1 MNATLR
7 GTAVLTALALAGCAA
22 TRTAQPPAGGA
33 AAVGTMSPAQLL
45 AVVQQDA
52 DGIDRSTD
60 PAQRTQLL
68 AAATASARQCLAQAP
83 DSGAC
88 QYAQAQV
95 QGLSAR
101 ARPLEAPSQ
110 LKDMLASLTRAEAE
124 DPGLD
129 HAGPAR
135 LAAVV
140 FLRAPPW
147 PLGPGDVDAAV
158 TAAQRAVQREP
169 GYPPNLITLGQA
181 QARGVGIPAAQATFR
196 KAQQAVRD
204 WVGDPSEQAA
214 VVAADRARWQQQVEQ
229 ALHDLQ

>member
-88 QYAQAQV
+88 QYAQAQ
-95 QGLSAR
+95 
-101 ARPLEAPSQ
+101 
-110 LKDMLASLTRAEAE
+110 
-124 DPGLD
+124 
-129 HAGPAR
+129 
-135 LAAVV
+135 
-140 FLRAPPW
+140 
-147 PLGPGDVDAAV
+147 
-158 TAAQRAVQREP
+158 
-169 GYPPNLITLGQA
+169 
-181 QARGVGIPAAQATFR
+181 ARGVGIPAAQATFR